1 MRSKNAIE
9 ISIVCQKEDYSDQ
22 SGENRQ
28 GVKKRKS
35 TIKRCIPTNFQ
46 RYGASKNIWKK
57 FKNEKDVAGNVLKN
71 SYSMPERV
79 LIFT

>member
-9 ISIVCQKEDYSDQ
+9 FSIVCQKEKLSIQ

-71 SYSMPERV
+71 DFFLP
-79 LIFT
+79 